1 MQTEDIIRLR
11 EQQHV
16 DKSKQLESQQ
26 QQLIDELNRVIKRKS
41 VVANEHFNMVL
52 SQAIQLVNKS

>member
-52 SQAIQLVNKS
+52 SQAIQLINKS

>member
-26 QQLIDELNRVIKRKS
+26 QHLIDELNRVIKRKS

-52 SQAIQLVNKS
+52 SQAIQLINKN

>member
-52 SQAIQLVNKS
+52 SQAIQLINKN